1 MVADPAR
8 GRTRAALY
16 SADSAPNMSYIQLA
30 IPVFF
35 ALIGVELVVARLVA
49 RDVYR
54 LADSFTDLSC
64 GILQQVLEA
73 FLKTALFAGYL
84 RLHASHR
91 LFDVPTAA
99 WAWAACFVGVDFVY
113 YWFHRLSH
121 EVAAGW
127 AAHAVHHQSEEYNL
141 SVALRQ
147 GALQPAF
154 SWVFYLPL
162 ALLGFPPAMF
172 LAVSSFNTLYQF
184 WIHTRLVG
192 RLGPLEWVLNTPSH
206 HRVHHARNPRYVD
219 RNHGGT
225 LIVWDRLFGTFRAE
239 ADEPVYGVTKPL
251 ASWNPVWA
259 NLAEWASLWDVARRA
274 SRPLDRV
281 RVLWKRPGWRPDE
294 LGGFALP
301 PEVDRASHVRYAVP
315 VTAVLKAYV
324 LAQFALVT
332 LGAVAFLAAAPR
344 LDGVSRAAAA
354 GAVTLSLVSLGGLLD
369 RRRWAPAVEAAR
381 VVGLAGAAAVLA
393 GSAVAVGAALAFA
406 AVSLPALR
414 RGASPAAAGALASP

>member
-1 MVADPAR
+1 
-8 GRTRAALY
+8 
-16 SADSAPNMSYIQLA
+16 MSYIQLA

-54 LADSFTDLSC
+54 LADSFADLSC

-84 RLHASHR
+84 RLHSSHR

-99 WAWAACFVGVDFVY
+99 WAWAACFVGVDFLY

-274 SRPLDRV
+274 RRPLDRA

-294 LGGFALP
+294 LGGFASP

-315 VTAVLKAYV
+315 VTAVRQAYV

-406 AVSLPALR
+406 AVSLLALR